1 MLHAV
6 IVDDE
11 PLARRRLLDL
21 IEPLDDVKTVG
32 IASNGKQAVTLITE
46 EKPDVLFLDIQMPG
60 MTGLEVAAD
69 VGVDNLPVTVF
80 VTAYDQ
86 HALEAFDLAA
96 VDYLLKPFEDERF
109 HETMNRIRER
119 VRLSEH
125 HDLTERLKT
134 LINESSTR
142 EPADTLQRIPVEMRG
157 QVRVVPV
164 EEIDFIEADGPYA
177 ELHAGDHRYLIRERM
192 QNLEEKLDPRAFI
205 RIHRS
210 TIVAVNRIDT
220 FLVAEGGRY
229 AVRLKNG
236 TRLRVARSRRDAV
249 TGALGIDTTERERK

>member
-1 MLHAV
+1 MLRSV

-21 IEPLDDVKTVG
+21 IAELDDVEVVG
-32 IASNGKQAVTLITE
+32 VGSNGNEAVALVKQE
-46 EKPDVLFLDIQMPG
+46 EPDILFLDIQMPG
-60 MTGLEVAAD
+60 MTGLKAAAEL
-69 VGVDNLPVTVF
+69 GAENLPITVF

-109 HETMNRIRER
+109 YETMNRIRER

-125 HDLTERLKT
+125 RDLTERLKT
-134 LINESSTR
+134 LLDESSSG
-142 EPADTLQRIPVEMRG
+142 EPNNYLQRIPVEMRG

-164 EEIDFIEADGPYA
+164 EAIDYIEADGPYA
-177 ELHAGDHRYLIRERM
+177 ELRAGDNRYLIRERM
-192 QNLEEKLDPRAFI
+192 QDLEKKLNPRSFV

-210 TIVAVNRIDT
+210 TIVAIDRIDT
-220 FLVAEGGRY
+220 FLIAEGGRY
-229 AVRLKNG
+229 AVRLKDG

-249 TGALGIDTTERERK
+249 AVALGIDNAEG